1 MVESI
6 YGYCER
12 CEAPVFLE
20 VTLDPVAYKVHS
32 YRCWNGHIG
41 KLVVEHLSPMPRA
54 SEEDNVIYLS
64 SYLTAR
70 HQTPRRRARR

>member
-1 MVESI
+1 MVEAI

-20 VTLDPVAYKVHS
+20 VTLDPIAYKVHS

-41 KLVVEHLSPMPRA
+41 KLEIEHFSPMPRA
-54 SEEDNVIYLS
+54 RGDGNVVYLS
-64 SYLTAR
+64 SYRAAR
-70 HQTPRRRARR
+70 PQTTRRRARR